1 MSDSDAVEAR
11 HEKQLLFSTNKK
23 LRHLQGISIR
33 NLLIAPPSRT
43 RGKTIGDDDIPHS
56 LRSPDKLDTQPG
68 SRNLTHSRSYTD
80 LKSSSTEDPVE
91 PNKDND
97 DRARESGRGRRRSTL
112 FWSGANSESRQIKLE
127 DISRSRLAD
136 TWFSIH
142 CDGINDPVYISEVV
156 ENAMNPAF
164 RFFNLNECGPHVSRS
179 DQLTVKVWAKSEQMS
194 EYMQLLELHLS
205 LRSLQFVGKS
215 LEAFHQPLPPNCV
228 LFHFSEG
235 IFTNLTGLPPSQS
248 AASTSVP
255 KGSLRGEPQPT
266 SSYDALMRLA
276 NLDECV
282 QDALATRGR
291 LESQINAILQKN
303 HAALGLMDRVSQ
315 AEEKASLV
323 KRNTALERKQVRWNA
338 KRRDELVASIKA
350 RREAMNMGRDNQAKT
365 HSHLPDARLKMASS
379 SSLLERNVEDV
390 KGQIRRIS
398 EDLLTIYPIE
408 PIPGKTLAFTI
419 AGLALPNSSF
429 DDVDRESVAAA
440 LGYTAHLVY
449 LLSFYLSVS
458 LPYPIQPYLSS
469 SLIQDPV
476 SIALQRRTFPL
487 HPVNVQYRFEYGV
500 FLLNKNIEFL
510 MSRAGLR
517 VLDIRHTLPNL
528 KYLLYILTART
539 SELPAR
545 KAGGFRGLLLGR
557 RTPALSRQ
565 GSQDSFASAET
576 VLSPQLSS
584 DFHHFRMPSASDDTS
599 KARTSL
605 PKTSPFVK
613 MAPPLANGL
622 S

>member
-1 MSDSDAVEAR
+1 M
-11 HEKQLLFSTNKK
+11 
-23 LRHLQGISIR
+23 QGISIR
-33 NLLIAPPSRT
+33 NLLIAPPPRT
-43 RGKTIGDDDIPHS
+43 RGKTIDDDDIPHS
-56 LRSPDKLDTQPG
+56 LKSPNKLAAQPDG
-68 SRNLTHSRSYTD
+68 RNLTHSRSYTD
-80 LKSSSTEDPVE
+80 LKSSSTEDPGK
-91 PNKDND
+91 PNNNDNDND
-97 DRARESGRGRRRSTL
+97 DNTRESQRSRRRRSTL
-112 FWSGANSESRQIKLE
+112 LWSGANSENRQIKLQ

-142 CDGINDPVYISEVV
+142 CDGIDDPVYISEVV

-164 RFFNLNECGPHVSRS
+164 RSFDLNECGPYVSRF
-179 DQLTVKVWAKSEQMS
+179 DILTVKVWAKSEQMS
-194 EYMQLLELHLS
+194 EYMQLLELQLS

-215 LEAFHQPLPPNCV
+215 LEAFHHPLPPNCV
-228 LFHFSEG
+228 LFHFPEG

-248 AASTSVP
+248 VAPTSAP
-255 KGSLRGEPQPT
+255 KGALRSEIQPT

-276 NLDECV
+276 NLDECI
-282 QDALATRGR
+282 QDALATRGK
-291 LESQINAILQKN
+291 LESQINSILQKN
-303 HAALGLMDRVSQ
+303 QAAFDLMDRVSQ

-323 KRNTALERKQVRWNA
+323 KRSAALERKQVRWNT
-338 KRRDELVASIKA
+338 KRRDDLLASIRA
-350 RREAMNMGRDNQAKT
+350 RREAMDMGRETQAKT
-365 HSHLPDARLKMASS
+365 YSHLPDARLKMTSS
-379 SSLLERNVEDV
+379 SSLLERNGEDV

-458 LPYPIQPYLSS
+458 LPYPIQPYLST

-487 HPVNVQYRFEYGV
+487 HPVNVHYRFEYGV
-500 FLLNKNIEFL
+500 FLLNKDIEFL

-565 GSQDSFASAET
+565 GSQDSFGSADT
-576 VLSPQLSS
+576 VLSQQLSS
-584 DFHHFRMPSASDDTS
+584 DFHHFRMPSAGDDAS
-599 KARTSL
+599 KARAWL
-605 PKTSPFVK
+605 PKTSPFSK

>member
-1 MSDSDAVEAR
+1 M
-11 HEKQLLFSTNKK
+11 
-23 LRHLQGISIR
+23 QGISIR

-43 RGKTIGDDDIPHS
+43 RGKTIDDDDIPHS
-56 LRSPDKLDTQPG
+56 LRSPNKLAE
-68 SRNLTHSRSYTD
+68 SRNLAHSRSYTN
-80 LKSSSTEDPVE
+80 LKTEGE
-91 PNKDND
+91 AKDDKESND
-97 DRARESGRGRRRSTL
+97 DSRRTRRRRSTL
-112 FWSGANSESRQIKLE
+112 LWSGANSESRQLKLQ

-142 CDGINDPVYISEVV
+142 CEGIDDPVYISEVV

-164 RFFNLNECGPHVSRS
+164 RFFDLNQCGPYVSRS
-179 DQLTVKVWAKSEQMS
+179 DELTVVVWAKSEQMS
-194 EYMQLLELHLS
+194 EYMQLLELQLS

-228 LFHFSEG
+228 LFHFPEG

-248 AASTSVP
+248 VARTGAAKST
-255 KGSLRGEPQPT
+255 LRSEPT

-276 NLDECV
+276 NLDECI
-282 QDALATRGR
+282 QDALATRGK
-291 LESQINAILQKN
+291 LESQINAILHKN
-303 HAALGLMDRVSQ
+303 EAALGLMDRVSQ
-315 AEEKASLV
+315 AEEKAAMV
-323 KRNTALERKQVRWNA
+323 KRSTALERKQVRWNT
-338 KRRDELVASIKA
+338 KRRDELLASIKA
-350 RREAMNMGRDNQAKT
+350 RQEAMHTGRETQAKT
-365 HSHLPDARLKMASS
+365 HSHLPDARMNMASS
-379 SSLLERNVEDV
+379 SSLLARNGEGV
-390 KGQIRRIS
+390 KGQIRRVS

-408 PIPGKTLAFTI
+408 PIPGKTLGFTI

-458 LPYPIQPYLSS
+458 LPYPVQPYLSA

-487 HPVNVQYRFEYGV
+487 YPVNVQYRFEYGV

-539 SELPAR
+539 GELPAR
-545 KAGGFRGLLLGR
+545 KAGGFRGLLPGR
-557 RTPALSRQ
+557 QSTPALSRQ
-565 GSQDSFASAET
+565 GSQESFGST
-576 VLSPQLSS
+576 DTTLSQQLSS
-584 DFHHFRMPSASDDTS
+584 DVHHFRMPSADNDAS
-599 KARTSL
+599 KARAWL
-605 PKTSPFVK
+605 PKTSAFSK
-613 MAPPLANGL
+613 MAPPVANGL